1 MRKLLNV
8 ILFFSLKGCS
18 MSQQIPTDSQSEK
31 KIPTVSIL
39 PVGNP
44 VPLPAIET
52 NASELL
58 QSGVVLEHVES
69 TQEKSNRG
77 AEK

>member
-1 MRKLLNV
+1 
-8 ILFFSLKGCS
+8 

-44 VPLPAIET
+44 VPLPATET

-69 TQEKSNRG
+69 TQEKSNKG
-77 AEK
+77 DEK